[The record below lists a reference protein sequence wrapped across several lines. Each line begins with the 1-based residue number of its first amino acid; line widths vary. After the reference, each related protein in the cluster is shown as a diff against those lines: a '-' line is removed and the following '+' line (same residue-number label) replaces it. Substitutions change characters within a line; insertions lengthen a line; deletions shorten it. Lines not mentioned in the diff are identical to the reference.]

1 MLTEIKEKK
10 ATILIVDD
18 HVMVR
23 EGIAELVNREQDML
37 VCGGAASVEEGL
49 KFIQKIPPDLV
60 IADISLEGVSGFE
73 LVHAMKS
80 RYPGIP
86 VLVMS
91 MHDENLHAERM
102 LRAGAKGYI
111 MKNEAFD
118 LVLTAIRQVLRG
130 EIFLS
135 EAMRTKMLQR
145 MLSPDSNPSTSPVGS
160 LNDRELEVLRLTG
173 LGLSNAKIA
182 EVLHRSIKTIEANR
196 ARSKEKLNLKSN
208 TDYVRFAIQ
217 WAEGIAPPDATRS

>member
-1 MLTEIKEKK
+1 MHPKTQVIK
-10 ATILIVDD
+10 AAILIVDD
-18 HVMVR
+18 HAMVR
-23 EGIAELVNREQDML
+23 EGIAELVNREPDMI
-37 VCGGAASVEEGL
+37 VSGGVASVEEGL
-49 KFIQKIPPDLV
+49 KFIQKSPPDLV
-60 IADISLEGVSGFE
+60 IADISLDGVSGFE

-80 RYPGIP
+80 RYPDIP
-86 VLVMS
+86 ALVMS

-135 EAMRTKMLQR
+135 EAMRSKMLQR
-145 MLSPDSNPSTSPVGS
+145 MLSPDAQANVSPVSS

-173 LGLSNAKIA
+173 LGLSNARIA

-217 WAEGIAPPDATRS
+217 WAEGMPAPQQFPE